1 MNSSNRPFVRPR
13 RALGAAAI
21 FFSAA
26 VLAAQGKL
34 PPTVGSAATPT
45 ERDALASWALSQP
58 EVRAAVGARRTR
70 VLRIWTDEIKVDGT
84 SRRRATVLLRDYDA
98 GTSREIM
105 VDLATGRINVREL
118 PGVQPSED
126 EVREA
131 MEIARKDPALAR
143 YARDPRL
150 TLMGGFYNV
159 SVYADDPC
167 SREICLELAFMKPSY
182 EKNPARHLIVN
193 LTRRVVSNHD
203 FRPPRAGAP
212 APRMSEAER

>member
-1 MNSSNRPFVRPR
+1 VNPSNRPFVRAR
-13 RALGAAAI
+13 RALAAAAI
-21 FFSAA
+21 FLSAA
-26 VLAAQGKL
+26 VLAARGNL
-34 PPTVGSAATPT
+34 PPAVGSAATPE

-58 EVRAAVGARRTR
+58 EVRDAVGTRRTR
-70 VLRIWTDEIKVDGT
+70 VLRAWTDEIKVDGIP
-84 SRRRATVLLRDYDA
+84 RRRGTVLLRDYDA
-98 GTSREIM
+98 GTSREIT
-105 VDLATGRINVREL
+105 VDLATGWINLREL

-126 EVREA
+126 EIREA

-143 YARDPRL
+143 FARDPRL

-159 SVYADDPC
+159 SVYPDDPC

-203 FRPPRAGAP
+203 FRPARAGAP
-212 APRMSEAER
+212 APRMSEPEQ